1 MEQSKNEIEMP
12 GKVEAHVCAV
22 SMHLSTR
29 QSILDELLRS
39 TQSFQSLKR
48 ANQSGKKE
56 LFLPSFHPRSRETLK
71 HSERLRRAVKPMDS
85 TLVRTVKGNLIR

>member
-39 TQSFQSLKR
+39 TQAFQSLVK
-48 ANQSGKKE
+48 ANQAKK
-56 LFLPSFHPRSRETLK
+56 SFFFSPFIL
-71 HSERLRRAVKPMDS
+71 RAVK
-85 TLVRTVKGNLIR
+85 R